1 MLGVWR
7 LGGQPVIGPLEHETT
22 PVGYPLGMLCP
33 LCGGSDSRVID
44 SRPAESGAAIRRRRA
59 CGECGSR
66 FTTYE
71 RAESVLLVRKR
82 DGAIE
87 PFQTSKVRRG
97 LEFALAG
104 RPAAVEGL
112 EGMVERIE
120 SGIRELG
127 PVVASDAIG
136 RAVLDELRA
145 ADEVAYLRFAS
156 VYKDFQEASDFE
168 RELAGLEAD

>member
-1 MLGVWR
+1 
-7 LGGQPVIGPLEHETT
+7 
-22 PVGYPLGMLCP
+22 MLCP
-33 LCGGSDSRVID
+33 LCGGSDIRVID

-59 CGECGSR
+59 CGDCGSR

-82 DGAIE
+82 NGAIE

-97 LEFALAG
+97 LEFALVD
-104 RPAAVEGL
+104 RPAAIDGL

-120 SGIRELG
+120 AAMRERG
-127 PVVASDAIG
+127 PVVESDAVG

-156 VYKDFQEASDFE
+156 VYKDFQGASDFE
-168 RELAGLEAD
+168 RELAGLDTD